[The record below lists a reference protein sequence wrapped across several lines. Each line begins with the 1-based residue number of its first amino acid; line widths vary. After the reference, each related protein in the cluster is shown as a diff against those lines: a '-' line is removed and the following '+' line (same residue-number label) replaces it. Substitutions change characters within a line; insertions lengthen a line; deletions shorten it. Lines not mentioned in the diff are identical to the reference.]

1 VTLQKAKTALTIKAK
16 SVDFSFSHECY
27 SFCKNIIAVQ
37 MAKERPDLAVAYL
50 SKGLLAISNYADVQL
65 RVIEMFAE
73 KIGQQGITVL
83 KAQQILA
90 LISQFAVVVEP

>member
-1 VTLQKAKTALTIKAK
+1 
-16 SVDFSFSHECY
+16 
-27 SFCKNIIAVQ
+27 